1 MLVLL
6 FWVAIGLAIGTYAW
20 SLSRSSNEQ
29 ECYSWRCPLCSK
41 KLRYSSAQAGQS
53 ARCPGCHQRLTL
65 PATPQALQGGP
76 AERYQIGRRQ
86 PTHSWP
92 NARR

>member
-6 FWVAIGLAIGTYAW
+6 FWAAIVVAIATSAW
-20 SLSRSSNEQ
+20 SLSRSVNEPKPH
-29 ECYSWRCPLCSK
+29 SWRCPLCGK
-41 KLRYSSAQAGQS
+41 KLRYPAGKAGQS

-76 AERYQIGRRQ
+76 AERYQVGRKQ
-86 PTHSWP
+86 DTQSSPIV
-92 NARR
+92 RR